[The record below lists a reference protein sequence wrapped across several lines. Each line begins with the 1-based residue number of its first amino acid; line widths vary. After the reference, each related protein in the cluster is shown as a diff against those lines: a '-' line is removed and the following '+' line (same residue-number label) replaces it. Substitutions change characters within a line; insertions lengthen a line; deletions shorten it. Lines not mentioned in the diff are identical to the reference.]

1 MKWAQVI
8 GRRLERHHLL
18 KPAPARRLVD
28 VASDICGAHAQIAAS
43 VELML
48 GVRVSGITRSNVREA
63 LWKQRTLV
71 KTVGLRGT
79 LHVFPAG
86 EVALWMAAN
95 RLRFAA
101 EEKRLAG
108 AGIDIDELQAVI
120 DAISRILGPEP
131 IDRPELEAR
140 LEERVGG
147 WAVAHNQGFV
157 GSYKNWPMALGW
169 AAALGAACYGPGH
182 GGRSTFVRLADWS
195 GWRDEDPMAGG
206 VFALRKFLHA
216 YGPSTMQEFGRWF
229 ALDRA
234 IVRVLFEELSG
245 ELAEVDV
252 EGDKRWCLSSD
263 AGNDAEAAPDS
274 VLLVPH
280 FDVFVVG
287 SHPREQLMD
296 LASDIARA
304 SPGTAATFA
313 VLLVGGR
320 VAGLWERKAAG
331 KRLLVRVDP
340 HITLT
345 RQQRDGVAEQ
355 AERIGQIVELPAK
368 LEFGP
373 VPVRRHL

>member
-1 MKWAQVI
+1 
-8 GRRLERHHLL
+8 
-18 KPAPARRLVD
+18 
-28 VASDICGAHAQIAAS
+28 
-43 VELML
+43 
-48 GVRVSGITRSNVREA
+48 
-63 LWKQRTLV
+63 V

-86 EVALWMAAN
+86 EVPLWMAAN

-101 EEKRLAG
+101 EEKRLAQS
-108 AGIDIDELQAVI
+108 GIDIDELQAVI
-120 DAISRILGPEP
+120 DAISKIVGPEP

-147 WAVAHNQGFV
+147 WATATNEGFA

-169 AAALGAACYGPGH
+169 AAALGIACYGPGQ
-182 GGRSTFVRLADWS
+182 GGRSTFVRLSEWS
-195 GWRDEDPMAGG
+195 GWRDEDPVGGG
-206 VFALRKFLHA
+206 VFALRKFLYA

-229 ALDRA
+229 ALDPA
-234 IVRVLFEELSG
+234 TVKQLFEELSG

-252 EGDKRWCLSSD
+252 EGSRRWCLRSD
-263 AGNDAEAAPDS
+263 AGSDGDAAPHS
-274 VLLVPH
+274 VRLVPH

-296 LASDIARA
+296 LTSDIAHA

-320 VAGLWERKAAG
+320 VAGLWERKAKG

-345 RQQRDGVAEQ
+345 RLQREAVAEQ
-355 AERIGQIVELPAK
+355 AERIGEILELPAD

-373 VPVRRHL
+373 VALRRHL